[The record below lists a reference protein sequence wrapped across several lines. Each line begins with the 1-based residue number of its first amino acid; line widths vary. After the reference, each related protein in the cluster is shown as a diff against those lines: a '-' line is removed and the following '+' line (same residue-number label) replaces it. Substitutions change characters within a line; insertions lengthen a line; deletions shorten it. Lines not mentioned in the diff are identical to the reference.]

1 MNTTN
6 ISDYGFAR
14 KPKHKPD
21 YSNNTQFEQT
31 VDGFGLSNFRRTYHS
46 DSNIKIPSHSEIDNQ
61 LINMQDN
68 RHNGLLFRDKY
79 QDYQISEKNM
89 LESNTL
95 YQDII
100 SKTISNNDLS
110 RVFFSEKNINHI
122 ITLIC
127 NLIRIYSN
135 GNYNIS
141 EKSQNVTELL
151 IVMRSMY
158 LQVPVDYYSNDI
170 KTELCKLNR
179 ATIDWLVPRMIVNI
193 QQYLGYMRDQ
203 SSSLY
208 TIPRSQNVNIAGTK
222 TNKFISSIYI

>member
-1 MNTTN
+1 MNTIEIT
-6 ISDYGFAR
+6 DYGYVK
-14 KPKHKPD
+14 KPINKPT
-21 YSNNTQFEQT
+21 YSNNNQFEQPS
-31 VDGFGLSNFRRTYHS
+31 DGFGLSNYRKTSHS
-46 DSNIKIPSHSEIDNQ
+46 NANIKVPSHSEIENQ
-61 LINMQDN
+61 IINMQDN

-79 QDYQISEKNM
+79 QDYQISETNI
-89 LESNTL
+89 LETNKI

-100 SKTISNNDLS
+100 SKTIANNNLS
-110 RVFFSEKNINHI
+110 RVFFSEKNVNHLI
-122 ITLIC
+122 SLIC
-127 NLIRIYSN
+127 KLIKIYSN
-135 GNYNIS
+135 GSYNIS

-158 LQVPVDYYSNDI
+158 LQIPVDYYSSDV

-208 TIPRSQNVNIAGTK
+208 TIPRFQNVNITGTK

>member
-1 MNTTN
+1 
-6 ISDYGFAR
+6 
-14 KPKHKPD
+14 
-21 YSNNTQFEQT
+21 
-31 VDGFGLSNFRRTYHS
+31 
-46 DSNIKIPSHSEIDNQ
+46 
-61 LINMQDN
+61 MQDN

-79 QDYQISEKNM
+79 QDYQISETNI
-89 LESNTL
+89 LETNKI

-100 SKTISNNDLS
+100 SKTIANNNLS
-110 RVFFSEKNINHI
+110 RVFFSEKNVNHLI
-122 ITLIC
+122 SLIC
-127 NLIRIYSN
+127 KLIKIYSN
-135 GNYNIS
+135 GSYNIS

-158 LQVPVDYYSNDI
+158 LQIPVDYYSSDV

-208 TIPRSQNVNIAGTK
+208 TIPRFQNVNITGTK